1 MLVTLPKLETFI
13 RNTGLTWTYTKYL
26 ALEKDLNSYK
36 KVIVDLQE
44 EVKDMNTTYS
54 HHSISLFDMQKVV
67 QDVFERQ
74 RSQYIV
80 LFFGCEQPPSRRNKE
95 QLVLDRTFI
104 KEGFSELGVP
114 DEELQPVRLGKFDI
128 TNQNRRR
135 P

>member
-1 MLVTLPKLETFI
+1 
-13 RNTGLTWTYTKYL
+13 
-26 ALEKDLNSYK
+26 
-36 KVIVDLQE
+36 
-44 EVKDMNTTYS
+44 MNTTYS
-54 HHSISLFDMQKVV
+54 HHSILLFDMQKVV

-80 LFFGCEQPPSRRNKE
+80 LFFGCEQSPSRRNKE